1 MTETELKCIVTKS
14 IADKYVGKPSKWT
27 IIPDSSSHT
36 FVVVTQVAE
45 MCLLQVTN
53 LW

>member
-27 IIPDSSSHT
+27 VIHNIS
-36 FVVVTQVAE
+36 VAE
-45 MCLLQVTN
+45 MFQVTN